1 MKVRIVCLNSC
12 FQWIFGKFVNKLYEN
27 LQEYGIEVDIA
38 ETPDENA
45 DVNHY
50 IPYNVYECPNKGIT
64 TLMITHIDNID
75 KLKYISEQ
83 AKNASAL
90 ICMSKETS
98 NKLAMLG
105 IDKNKLCY
113 VNPAHDGI
121 MPIRK
126 IVIGWSCRVQ
136 EDGRKRE
143 FFIDKLANKLDPRY
157 FLFKIMGEFW
167 EPQVQKLEKNGFEVV
182 YFNKFIYS
190 EYAAFISGLDYYLY
204 MGMDEGQMGFVDAL
218 AAGVKTIV
226 TEQGYHLDAPNGI
239 THPFTSY
246 EDLESI
252 LLLLQREKESLLTS
266 VKTWTWEDYTKKHI
280 EIWEYLINNHPVSSD
295 YPDGL
300 TSLINSRNNTPE
312 KNEEFQNSELKKL
325 KIEKYKH
332 LYFSS
337 KRRIKVAYKKYGF
350 FGLFLNLLR
359 KIYNKQ

>member
-27 LQEYGIEVDIA
+27 LLKNGIEVDIA
-38 ETPDENA
+38 ETPDEKA

-75 KLKYISEQ
+75 KLKYISKQ

-105 IDKNKLCY
+105 VDKNKLCY

-126 IVIGWSCRVQ
+126 IIIGWSCRVQ

-143 FFIDKLANKLDPRY
+143 FFIGKLANRLDPHY
-157 FLFKIMGEFW
+157 FLFKIMGENW
-167 EPQVQKLEKNGFEVV
+167 EPQVTKLKKNGFEVV
-182 YFNKFIYS
+182 YFNTFVKS
-190 EYAAFISGLDYYLY
+190 EYPNFISGLDYYLY
-204 MGMDEGQMGFVDAL
+204 MGMDEGQMGFIDAL
-218 AAGVKTIV
+218 ASGVKTIV
-226 TEQGYHLDAPNGI
+226 TKQGYHLDATNGI

-246 EDLESI
+246 EELESI
-252 LLLLQREKESLLTS
+252 LVQLQKDKEILLNS
-266 VKTWTWEDYTKKHI
+266 VKTWTWEDYAKKHI
-280 EIWEYLINNHPVSSD
+280 EIWQYLLNNQPVSSN

-300 TSLINSRNNTPE
+300 TSLINSRSNITE
-312 KNEEFQNSELKKL
+312 RDSDFQNHELKKL
-325 KIEKYKH
+325 KLEKYKH

-337 KRRIKVAYKKYGF
+337 KRRIKVAYQKYGVIGF
-350 FGLFLNLLR
+350 IMNIGRKLFQ
-359 KIYNKQ
+359 KQ